1 MNVPQ
6 GGFMTEVSDPRGKRR
21 GLTEDGYA
29 VYDKVD
35 ESGRR
40 VTKGAT
46 IHDAG
51 FMDDGTPW
59 KLLTEDKE

>member
-1 MNVPQ
+1 MES
-6 GGFMTEVSDPRGKRR
+6 TASDPRGKRR

-29 VYDKVD
+29 VFDEVD

-40 VTKGAT
+40 IFSEAT
-46 IHDAG
+46 THECG
-51 FMDDGTPW
+51 TLSDGTTW